1 MKSILSKLKL
11 SVSSASSIA
20 NNAIEKVSNEFGTTL
35 DDKATQKLKQQTIN
49 VFRVAASVARNLGD
63 LNNDGKVDRDDIK
76 YALEKAG
83 FVWDKIDS
91 DLKEALLIGG
101 VAAFGVN
108 AVPIIGTFAA
118 VPTFAGA
125 TAIFFVRA
133 KIAAVSVKK
142 IIKEDKETESKSP
155 D

>member
-20 NNAIEKVSNEFGTTL
+20 NKAIEKVTKELGTTL
-35 DDKATQKLKQQTIN
+35 DDETKQKLKQQTID
-49 VFRVAASVARNLGD
+49 VVRVAASVAKNLGD
-63 LNNDGKVDRDDIK
+63 LNSDGKVNKDDIK
-76 YALEKAG
+76 YAVEKAG
-83 FVWDKIDS
+83 LVWDKIDS

-108 AVPIIGTFAA
+108 AVPIIGQFAA

-142 IIKEDKETESKSP
+142 IIKEDKEIEPK
-155 D
+155 